1 MLTRSRGVL
10 ATLAT
15 WTIST
20 IVAIGPLDVLAAEP
34 PIELGKVRWGRD
46 HAAGVAAS
54 KNSGKPLL
62 VLFQE
67 VPG

>member
-1 MLTRSRGVL
+1 MPTLRRGL
-10 ATLAT
+10 
-15 WTIST
+15 
-20 IVAIGPLDVLAAEP
+20 LAALAAVMVGSGALLAADA
-34 PIELGKVRWGRD
+34 PIELGQVRWGRD